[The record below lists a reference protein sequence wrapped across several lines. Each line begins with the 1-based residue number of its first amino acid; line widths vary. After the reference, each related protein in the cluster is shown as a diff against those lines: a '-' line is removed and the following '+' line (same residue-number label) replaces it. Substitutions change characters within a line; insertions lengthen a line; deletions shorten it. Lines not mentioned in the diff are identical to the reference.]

1 MLGLNRWSLLKG
13 LTAIVCIVGII
24 SLALAYFIPA
34 PPSTFKIATGFKG
47 GSALFVGNR
56 YKERI
61 APHGV
66 KVDVL
71 ETDGSGEDFKLLMD
85 PKSGVK
91 VAVIQGGVSNSNEMP
106 GLLSLGRVNY
116 QIFWIFYRGTDTLN
130 DLTQLKGKRISV
142 GPTGSG
148 TQTVA
153 AKVLSASGV
162 TSNNS
167 TFLPLA
173 GENAADALK
182 AGTVDVMF
190 LANTDNAPL
199 YKTLLRDPNLRVMN
213 IRRAEALS
221 RMYPFLVRLV
231 LPEGVIDLEKNI
243 PATDV
248 TTFATTNV
256 IIVRE
261 DTHPA
266 IISLLI
272 EAMVEEHGA
281 PGLFNQTGAFPTQ
294 SDPEF
299 PMAPT
304 ARDFYKN
311 GPSFL
316 NRYLPF
322 WMVSHVQRLLA
333 VLLAAG
339 VIVYPLFNFAPKLYQ
354 WVLKDRMNKLYR
366 RLRVVEQELQAE
378 LTAPQVVAL
387 QTELENINRAARI
400 LPKRNSDMFFDFNR
414 HIESMRTLLASRLL
428 EVRSQTLKLVEG
440 VAP

>member
-1 MLGLNRWSLLKG
+1 MLGFNRRNLLKG
-13 LTAIVCIVGII
+13 LTVIVCMLGIV
-24 SLALAYFIPA
+24 SLALIYFFPA
-34 PPSTFKIATGFKG
+34 PPATFTIATGFKG

-66 KVDVL
+66 EVDVL
-71 ETDGSGEDFKLLMD
+71 LTDGSGEDFKLLMD

-91 VAVIQGGVSNSNEMP
+91 VAVIQGGVSRSEEMP
-106 GLLSLGRVNY
+106 GLLSLGRINY
-116 QIFWIFYRGTDTLN
+116 QIFWVFYRGTDTLN

-167 TFLPLA
+167 TLLPLA
-173 GENAADALK
+173 GEMAADALK

-231 LPEGVIDLEKNI
+231 LPEGAIDLERNI
-243 PATDV
+243 PANDV
-248 TTFATTNV
+248 ATFATTNV
-256 IIVRE
+256 IIVRQ

-272 EAMVEEHGA
+272 GTMVEEHGV

-299 PMAPT
+299 PMAPAT
-304 ARDFYKN
+304 RDFYKN

-322 WMVSHVQRLLA
+322 WMVSHAERLLA
-333 VLLAAG
+333 LLLAVA
-339 VIVYPLFNFAPKLYQ
+339 VIFYPLFNFAPKLYE
-354 WVLKDRMNKLYR
+354 WFLKDRMDKLYR
-366 RLRVVEQELQAE
+366 RIRAVDTKLQADV
-378 LTAPQVVAL
+378 TAAEVMAL
-387 QTELENINRAARI
+387 KIELESIDLAASL
-400 LPKRNSDMFFDFNR
+400 LPMRHSDLFFSLKANMDLTR
-414 HIESMRTLLASRLL
+414 KLMATRLDA
-428 EVRSQTLKLVEG
+428 VQSQPAG
-440 VAP
+440 VT